1 MRPNRVFFP
10 QPILDALIAD
20 ERVDITGAEMLLR
33 DEGRRYQINEA
44 VHVVRDAA
52 GGGDR
57 SGLLGKV
64 KTREQL
70 NDLGAEVFE
79 NSMIVGDDAYDVVSG
94 FVGIPI
100 GAAPAQ
106 IPTAGDAEEDLL
118 TQFLLKSL

>member
-20 ERVDITGAEMLLR
+20 ERVDITGTEMLLR
-33 DEGRRYQINEA
+33 DEGRRYIISEA
-44 VHVVRDAA
+44 VHVLRDAA

-64 KTREQL
+64 KTRDQL
-70 NDLGAEVFE
+70 IDLGAEVFE
-79 NSMIVGDDAYDVVSG
+79 SSMILGDDAYDVVPG
-94 FVGIPI
+94 FVGTPI
-100 GAAPAQ
+100 GAAPAA
-106 IPTAGDAEEDLL
+106 IPTADQNEEDLL